1 MFFAFVL
8 STPLFVSSAEAIVYT
23 VQTASGPVTYSLEVP
38 PGTPVGD
45 KIKPDMQ
52 VAYSANFPMTAGAA
66 EVAAVGWAGG
76 LEDKDKSD
84 NYSNSLT
91 ILGGKVP
98 GGFYNATY
106 VRPTSVQRINGPVPY
121 YLVQMRGNVA
131 GSAQTFYAAVLDD
144 GNLVRP
150 VPVSRHA
157 YHPVRRSREK
167 WGGAEEKKKP
177 RVRVLREAAARGM
190 GGAELKEKW
199 VGSEEKPSNLTVN
212 QSKSGQTQPLNP
224 AQNSEPATSPRPLG
238 SSVQSGHP

>member
-1 MFFAFVL
+1 MNAKMFFAFVL
-8 STPLFVSSAEAIVYT
+8 SSPLFVSSAEAIVYT
-23 VQTASGPVTYSLEVP
+23 VRTASGPVTYSLEVP
-38 PGTPVGD
+38 PGTPVGSS
-45 KIKPDMQ
+45 IKPDPQ
-52 VAYSANFPMTAGAA
+52 VAYSANFPMTAGSA

-91 ILGGKVP
+91 ILGGKVR

-144 GNLVRP
+144 GNIVRP
-150 VPVSRHA
+150 VPVSRYA
-157 YHPVRRSREK
+157 YHPVRHPREK
-167 WGGAEEKKKP
+167 WGGSGQKKKWKP
-177 RVRVLREAAARGM
+177 RVRVLREAVGGRGM

-199 VGSEEKPSNLTVN
+199 RGSGAEPSN
-212 QSKSGQTQPLNP
+212 S
-224 AQNSEPATSPRPLG
+224 RR
-238 SSVQSGHP
+238 

>member
-1 MFFAFVL
+1 MNAKMLLALAL
-8 STPLFVSSAEAIVYT
+8 STPLFVSPAEAIVYT
-23 VQTASGPVTYSLEVP
+23 VRTDSGPVTYSLEVP

-52 VAYSANFPMTAGAA
+52 VAYSANFPMTAGSA
-66 EVAAVGWAGG
+66 EVAAVGWAAG
-76 LEDKDKSD
+76 LEDKDKFD

-106 VRPTSVQRINGPVPY
+106 TKPTSVQRINGPIPY

-150 VPVSRHA
+150 VPVSRAA
-157 YHPVRRSREK
+157 YHPEGPHPHHAHHK
-167 WGGAEEKKKP
+167 WGGAEERKKW
-177 RVRVLREAAARGM
+177 G
-190 GGAELKEKW
+190 
-199 VGSEEKPSNLTVN
+199 GSEEKKKWGGSEEKKKWGGSEQKPSN
-212 QSKSGQTQPLNP
+212 
-224 AQNSEPATSPRPLG
+224 
-238 SSVQSGHP
+238 